1 MLSATAL
8 VAQKQPF
15 APAGSNWKYWYA
27 DEYTT
32 GYIKVVVVN
41 DDVPITGKISGTDE
55 EITVNCSEIYSVRAH
70 WSHASKESYEEQ
82 PVSEYSPENFRY
94 MFKEGNKAYI
104 YDKFDQTF
112 YKLIDMDAQ
121 PGDTWEMSCFN
132 GQYNSVWHHVE
143 FTHNKEAG
151 VPAEL
156 LPYFDYYHQ
165 TCITDQNWACYLDN
179 QYFKQALLNN
189 GITQEQVDQWK
200 AENACVTTGESSA
213 GAEHQYYELATSF
226 LTEKNYNWTP
236 ETWACDLKYY
246 HNNIEELPWGK
257 FGFLVKKEIFSL
269 CEARMNILSSP
280 MPMPT
285 EIVNLWDKVDS
296 YSVDDGIVNNLNF
309 KLITKHNWP
318 RYIDNFMADKMK
330 KTVEEGG
337 LGLTEDEIKEN
348 YTVHAKHFYTK
359 VPVPG
364 DVDLI
369 QVAERRDV
377 IVDGKTVPVIQM
389 SPACESLL
397 DSRAIRSKVS
407 VYGALNIDYLNV
419 YGEPWPTT
427 VDAGS
432 TSSRVIMW
440 HGLLCGANGELE
452 FETSKLAEYFEN
464 GMVDEYKAGNV
475 SCTAIK
481 APNFLHNAKSVNAES
496 SGSNYELNSN
506 STPYQSLNNRQPH
519 LKQQQNQGNQ
529 MVVNTVV
536 HVIYNEDNSQSNVSD
551 ELVNEMIDEINKA
564 LSATNDQSNVN
575 PAFEDAVGNP
585 GIKLQLMTVTPD
597 SLATNGIIRHKTN
610 IDYFT
615 IGIGSSVED
624 KYAFKFDN
632 AGQPLSW
639 DHHKYLN
646 IYIADFNGKAQK
658 GTGVGG
664 FVTTPEVIEDVNT
677 DEYTSWLKEQDT
689 KYWSDWLNDKEG
701 DAHKLDG
708 LSLDYFSTFYA
719 EDAAGDFRFKTAI
732 HELGHYFGLRHTFAA
747 ITEEQKIIPPGR
759 PVKVEVVND
768 DGFADTPLQYYK
780 TTVYDDCLR
789 MIYQCGELMQIN
801 NFMDYSLP
809 CACMFTKEQAAFM
822 RQFTLT
828 LRPGVVKAIEVGIT
842 DVLHNM
848 VNICPNPTTGRFK
861 ITMDSNKAFDV
872 EVYNM
877 SGQKLKGVKGLYFET
892 DISLEGTPNGI
903 YLVKI
908 SSQGY
913 NTIHKVLKN

>member
-41 DDVPITGKISGTDE
+41 DNVPITGKISGTDE

-70 WSHASKESYEEQ
+70 WSHASKESFEEQ
-82 PVSEYSPENFRY
+82 PVSEYSPEKFRY

-132 GQYNSVWHHVE
+132 GQYNSEWDYVE
-143 FTHNKEAG
+143 FTHDPNDG
-151 VPAEL
+151 VPEEL
-156 LPYFDYYHQ
+156 LPYFRYSNKLS
-165 TCITDQNWACYLDN
+165 ITDLNWACHLDN
-179 QYFKQALLNN
+179 NDFKQALLNN
-189 GITQEQVDQWK
+189 GITQEQIDQWK

-213 GAEHQYYELATSF
+213 GTEHQYYTLATDF
-226 LTEKNYNWTP
+226 LTEQAYNWTP

-246 HNNIEELPWGK
+246 NSNIQPIPYSLFPYS
-257 FGFLVKKEIFSL
+257 VKQEIFAL
-269 CEARMNILSSP
+269 CDAHLNELTEPNP
-280 MPMPT
+280 MPE
-285 EIVNLWDKVDS
+285 EIIALWDKVES
-296 YSVDDGIVNNLNF
+296 YRAGDGMPRNPRF
-309 KLITKHNWP
+309 QLITRYNWP
-318 RYIDNFMADKMK
+318 RYVNNKVSTEMQKPLD
-330 KTVEEGG
+330 EGG
-337 LGLTEDEIKEN
+337 LGLSDEEMAEN
-348 YTVHAKHFYTK
+348 YTGYVEHYYKQ
-359 VPVPG
+359 VPVSG

-369 QVAERRDV
+369 QVAEKRNV
-377 IVDGKTVPVIQM
+377 IIEGQTVPVVVM

-407 VYGALNIDYLNV
+407 VYGALNIDYLNI
-419 YGEPWPTT
+419 YGEPWPTET
-427 VDAGS
+427 DN

-440 HGLLCGANGELE
+440 FGLLCGSNGELD
-452 FETSKLAEYFEN
+452 FETPQLAEYFEN
-464 GMVDEYKAGNV
+464 GMIEEYEAGNI
-475 SCTAIK
+475 SCNAIK
-481 APNFLHNAKSVNAES
+481 APNFSHNAKSAKAEIR
-496 SGSNYELNSN
+496 GSNFELNSN
-506 STPYQSLNNRQPH
+506 SMPYQSLNNRQPN
-519 LKQQQNQGNQ
+519 LKQGQNQDDL

-536 HVIYNEDNSQSNVSD
+536 HVVYNEDNPQSNVSD

-575 PAFEDAVGNP
+575 PEFEDVVGNP

-632 AGQPLSW
+632 AGQSLSW
-639 DHHKYLN
+639 DHKKYLN
-646 IYIADFNGKAQK
+646 IYIADFNGKAQT
-658 GTGVGG
+658 GSGVGG
-664 FVTTPEVIEDVNT
+664 FVTTPEVILDVNS
-677 DEYTSWLKEQDT
+677 DEYLNWLKELDT
-689 KYWSDWLNDKEG
+689 KYWSDWLNDEEG

-719 EDAAGDFRFKTAI
+719 EDAVNDFRFKTAI
-732 HELGHYFGLRHTFAA
+732 HELGHYFGLRHTFAT
-747 ITEEQKIIPPGR
+747 ITEERIIVPPGR
-759 PVKVEVVND
+759 PIMVDIVND
-768 DGFADTPLQYYK
+768 DGFSDTPLQYYK
-780 TTVYDDCLR
+780 TTVYDDCSR
-789 MIYQCGELMQIN
+789 MMYQCGELMQIN

-822 RQFTLT
+822 RQFTLE
-828 LRPGVVKAIEVGIT
+828 LRPNVIKPVEVGIS
-842 DVLHNM
+842 DVLRSM

-861 ITMDSNKAFDV
+861 ITMDSNKSFDV

-877 SGQKLKGVKGLYFET
+877 AGQKLKDLKGLYFET
-892 DISLEGTPNGI
+892 DISLDETPTGI